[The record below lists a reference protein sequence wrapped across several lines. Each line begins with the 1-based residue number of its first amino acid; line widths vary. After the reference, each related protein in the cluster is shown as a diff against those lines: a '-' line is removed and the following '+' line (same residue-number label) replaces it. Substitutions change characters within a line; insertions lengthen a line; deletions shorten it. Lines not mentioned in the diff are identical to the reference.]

1 MKKTLRSAG
10 LHTSHT
16 PPARSHYGSVI
27 AARRA
32 VVGRPSKNVSPQ
44 PTPCLAPF
52 FSPLTLRRRARDE
65 QGGHHNKQRA
75 RHVGKLGGKRRG
87 GKRGVV
93 GNSSTH
99 LGEGFL
105 AARS

>member
-10 LHTSHT
+10 PHTSHT
-16 PPARSHYGSVI
+16 PPARKHHGSVI

-44 PTPCLAPF
+44 PTPRLSTPPF
-52 FSPLTLRRRARDE
+52 FSQLTLRRRARDE

-75 RHVGKLGGKRRG
+75 RHVGKLGGRRG
-87 GKRGVV
+87 DK
-93 GNSSTH
+93 
-99 LGEGFL
+99 L
-105 AARS
+105 AGRR